1 MVELEYIRDAVRKT
15 AENHDLDKVTLFGSY
30 ARGDA
35 GASSDIDL
43 VVEASRPLGF
53 ARGAIYRELEAAL
66 GVPVD
71 VIFGEKNLYPFVR
84 DAVASEGVV
93 LYEA

>member
-1 MVELEYIRDAVRKT
+1 MLNLGNIRHAVKKT
-15 AENHDLDKVTLFGSY
+15 AAEHGLKKVTLFGSY
-30 ARGDA
+30 ARGE
-35 GASSDIDL
+35 ASEDSDVDL
-43 VVEASRPLGF
+43 VIETSSPLGF
-53 ARGAIYRELEAAL
+53 ARGAIYRELEEAL

-84 DAVASEGVV
+84 DAVAAEGVV